1 MYVERWTGGLVK
13 PHTFFEFDDERIDGG
28 TANKTTSLAVS
39 SSLVRFSSTAAVILW
54 PLLIRRFCCYFRS
67 LHRIDGVTRNSTR
80 TRMHKWTMWF
90 PTSSRLYCCQ
100 NLNAI
105 KIFTFNSICLKLQ
118 CSLRQFPCCQYVHI
132 VSQPRADGSCLYGQK
147 SPYEN
152 KNNKI

>member
-39 SSLVRFSSTAAVILW
+39 SSLVRFSSTAAVIL
-54 PLLIRRFCCYFRS
+54 L
-67 LHRIDGVTRNSTR
+67 
-80 TRMHKWTMWF
+80 
-90 PTSSRLYCCQ
+90 
-100 NLNAI
+100 
-105 KIFTFNSICLKLQ
+105 TFNSICLKLQ

-147 SPYEN
+147 SPCEN
-152 KNNKI
+152 KNDKM